1 MAKNNAV
8 ILGIVVVV
16 IVAAA
21 AYFIINNGDDGK
33 KDGASGFSVGDTMSY
48 QTFGYF
54 FSDGS
59 LIEGTVSMK
68 IVDVTDTQ
76 YQLEQD
82 NAIYKI
88 LSDGTKEPMKVGTT
102 VVWQNKDLGYT
113 DKGSLTVDTF
123 WGKKTLQYTE
133 SKEEDVLALGDGPIN
148 YAQMVYYDDFIY
160 YLELTDCSLIKE
172 KKVSR
177 STHDVDIKLDAE
189 IEYGGKPVYG
199 EMDVCLNNKYSAV
212 FKQMV
217 TTSTVYNDE
226 GVLETRTTTVW
237 LNPFNFIGT
246 EKSGTETIS
255 TEWGDKKV
263 DVYKWSESDGKVSIY
278 SYGEIYV
285 RKVVEKSDFTM
296 VFDASAITV
305 DGKAATLDEAA
316 AVF

>member
-8 ILGIVVVV
+8 ILGVVVVV

-59 LIEGTVSMK
+59 LIEGSVSVK

-177 STHDVDIKLDAE
+177 STHEVDIELDAE
-189 IEYGGKPVYG
+189 IEYAGEPVYG
-199 EMDVCLNNKYSAV
+199 KMIARLNNKDTAV

-226 GVLETRTTTVW
+226 RVLETRTTTVW
-237 LNPFNFIGT
+237 LNPFDFIGT

-255 TEWGDKKV
+255 TEWGDKNV
-263 DVYKWSESDGKVSIY
+263 DVYKWSESDGKVSVY
-278 SYGEIYV
+278 SYGMIYV

-296 VFDASAITV
+296 TFDASAITV
-305 DGKAATLDEAA
+305 DGKDATLDEAA